1 MQDEREGIIY
11 AEETGR
17 LREVIALVI
26 HLLKKR
32 FAEIPGT
39 ISIQIEDLLL
49 EDLESL
55 MQDILDFNSFEDLES
70 CLEEHSLS

>member
-55 MQDILDFNSFEDLES
+55 MQDILDFNSLEDLES
-70 CLEEHSLS
+70 CLEEHSPS